1 MTGLTAEEVIDLLG
15 LKPHPEGGFYR
26 ETFRE
31 AASTAIYFLL
41 REGDVS
47 AWHRMQNAAEVWH
60 HYSGAPLELTTSTGQ
75 GRTVIRLGP
84 NLAAGE
90 VPQAVVPVGIW
101 QTARLA
107 AGGGEWGLVGCTVAP
122 PFKFTTFYRAPPGW
136 EPKED
141 S

>member
-1 MTGLTAEEVIDLLG
+1 LNGLTAEEVVGLLG

-60 HYSGAPLELTTSTGQ
+60 HYAGAPLELTTSTGH
-75 GRTVIRLGP
+75 GRTVVRLGP
-84 NLAAGE
+84 DLAAGE
-90 VPQAVVPVGIW
+90 VPQAVVPAGVW
-101 QTARLA
+101 QTARPLP
-107 AGGGEWGLVGCTVAP
+107 GDPGWVLVGCTVAP
-122 PFKFTTFYRAPPGW
+122 AFKFTNFDMAPPGW
-136 EPKED
+136 EPRED
-141 S
+141 T